1 MAGTV
6 YVLRGTVSLTR
17 TDSSVLAALP
27 TDAVASAV
35 TGPTQPFR
43 FILEPGHY
51 VLEAMFDG
59 ATPSPGPVG
68 PYMAITVHAGVSL
81 DATIPN
87 YCK

>member
-1 MAGTV
+1 MTGTV
-6 YVLRGTVSLTR
+6 YVLRGAVSLTQ
-17 TDSSVLAALP
+17 SGYSELIALP
-27 TDAVASAV
+27 TDEVTSAV
-35 TGPTQPFR
+35 TSPTQPFR

-87 YCK
+87 RCK